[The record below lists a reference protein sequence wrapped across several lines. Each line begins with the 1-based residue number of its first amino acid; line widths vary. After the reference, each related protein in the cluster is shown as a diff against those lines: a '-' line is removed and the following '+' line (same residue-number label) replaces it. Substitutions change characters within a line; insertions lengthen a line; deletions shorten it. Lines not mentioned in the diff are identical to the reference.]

1 MVTHE
6 DILKIARLAK
16 LYVSPKE
23 LDGLTKDLNQMIA
36 FTDTIN
42 TAAAKAND
50 FDNINGLENAFRKD
64 EPAPSFGRDEILKN
78 AKKLRGRI
86 FSRTAPRIGE
96 R

>member
-6 DILKIARLAK
+6 DILKIAKLAK

-78 AKKLRGRI
+78 AKNCEDGYFLVRR
-86 FSRTAPRIGE
+86 RV
-96 R
+96 